1 MNRPHS
7 YFAVTRARAA
17 KRQAYLRDILP
28 DSIGQL
34 IEVSRSGNIFYR
46 GVLTAEF
53 LGDDTCSVV
62 TNDDRVVYTSD
73 RASLIRVF
81 RGVFFPAD
89 YDDARTALDA
99 HEARREA
106 WQTGDD
112 AAAAKAE
119 RALRPAPGAHRGRL
133 NPAPSFY
140 PAPAGMRP

>member
-7 YFAVTRARAA
+7 RFVVTRARAA

-28 DSIGQL
+28 REIAQF

-53 LGDDTCSVV
+53 LGDDTCSIV
-62 TNDDRVVYTSD
+62 TNDDRVVCTSD
-73 RASLIRVF
+73 REALTRVF

-89 YDDARTALDA
+89 YDHARTALDA

-106 WQTGDD
+106 WQAGDN
-112 AAAAKAE
+112 AAAKAAE
-119 RALRPAPGAHRGRL
+119 KTLRALRRAPIVVG
-133 NPAPSFY
+133 
-140 PAPAGMRP
+140 